1 MAVMILGIE
10 VDLGRVPILAKDG
23 QTDLVQIT
31 EIPLLIKRGEI
42 FVLRVGKEVAL
53 DPETNIILSREN
65 QGAQIVS
72 LITGE

>member
-1 MAVMILGIE
+1 MILGIE

-42 FVLRVGKEVAL
+42 FVLGVGKEVAL
-53 DPETNIILSREN
+53 DPEMNTILIRGN

-72 LITGE
+72 LRTGE